1 MLRRPAFAPVIA
13 LLILASGALAQLPDG
28 QLYDAGQVS
37 FSYVQTPFPGYSG
50 NFAAEG
56 PGLPP
61 DGQLPPGQVEAVG
74 GVTAAATAD
83 SMQTAFYAVVDNQD
97 GTYDV
102 ALGAVRT
109 LGAPTPGTYPVDLAN
124 GTSLFGFIDDAQSV
138 DLPDTLD
145 QDSLVEW
152 LLNLPAAH
160 KLISTSGSITLAGA
174 DADTLYGTFSGTTVD
189 VDNFL
194 FFVNVDNGQFNL
206 SGVGAVLDAPPAVA
220 APRLSAAPNPFNPL
234 TEVRFALPADAAS
247 VRVDVVDAA
256 GRLVRTLHD
265 GPLAAGPQRLAWD
278 GRGRD
283 GTRVAAGTYLV
294 RARAAAWQA
303 ATKVT
308 LVP

>member
-1 MLRRPAFAPVIA
+1 MFRRLTFVM
-13 LLILASGALAQLPDG
+13 LILATGALAQLPDG

-50 NFAAEG
+50 SFAADG
-56 PGLPP
+56 PALPP

-74 GVTAAATAD
+74 GGTAAATAD
-83 SMQTAFYAVVDNQD
+83 SMQTAIYAVVDNQD
-97 GTYDV
+97 GTFDV
-102 ALGAVRT
+102 ALAALRT
-109 LGAPTPGTYPVDLAN
+109 LGAPTPGNYPVDLAT
-124 GTSLFGFIDDAQSV
+124 GTAIFGFIDDAQSF

-174 DADTLYGTFSGTTVD
+174 DADTLHGTFSGTTVD

-194 FFVNVDNGQFNL
+194 FFVNVNDGQFSL
-206 SGVGAVLDAPPAVA
+206 SGAGAVVSAPSVA
-220 APRLSAAPNPFNPL
+220 IRPTLQAAPNPFNPR
-234 TEVRFALPADAAS
+234 TEVRFALPAAAT
-247 VRVDVVDAA
+247 VRVEVHDAA
-256 GRLVRTLHD
+256 GRLVRTLHH
-265 GPLAAGPQRLAWD
+265 GPLAAGPHGLAWD
-278 GRGRD
+278 GRDRD
-283 GTRVAAGTYLV
+283 GMRAAAGTYLV
-294 RARAAAWQA
+294 RASSAGWQA